1 MIEKITEGRL
11 VIDDEDVT
19 DAVHRFPPLKK
30 NQEINHEYSLS
41 NSVS

>member
-30 NQEINHEYSLS
+30 IRKLIMNIP
-41 NSVS
+41 